1 MYDLAVCIPTY
12 KRQDMLKKTIM
23 SITQGNL
30 KGSNIRQV
38 DIIVV
43 DNDAERT
50 AEKAVGDLLAVIP
63 KNYRLHY
70 SSFPTKGLA
79 NVRNELLERAMQLD
93 PTHIAF
99 IDDDEYAS
107 SDWLK
112 ELVDTMVRN
121 EADLVVGPVVSV
133 FEHEVPEYTS
143 YWFEKG
149 DHADDSSVKFVASNN
164 LIIRKDFLTESGLRF
179 DKRFNTT
186 GAEDT
191 YFGIQAVQEGARIFW
206 AKKAK
211 VYETVPPKRANLDW
225 LVKRRYRGAITFT
238 YILLLE
244 KKYFQLVKKMVLS
257 FLYLLI
263 GAAGTLLM
271 LFPTKLK
278 YWGVLKVA
286 EGYGGMAGLVNV
298 KYHEYK

>member
-1 MYDLAVCIPTY
+1 
-12 KRQDMLKKTIM
+12 MLKKTIL

-30 KGSNIRQV
+30 MGSNIRQV

-43 DNDAERT
+43 DNDAAKT
-50 AEKAVGDLLAVIP
+50 AEAAVSDLMVTIP
-63 KNYRLHY
+63 ENYRLHY
-70 SSFPTKGLA
+70 SSFPLKGLA
-79 NVRNELLERAMQLD
+79 NVRNELLARAIRLNT
-93 PTHIAF
+93 THVVF

-107 SDWLK
+107 RNWLK
-112 ELVDTMVRN
+112 ELIDTLVRN
-121 EADLVVGPVVSV
+121 DADLVVGPVISV

-149 DHADDSSVKFVASNN
+149 DHSDNASIKFVASNN
-164 LIIRKDFLTESGLRF
+164 LIIRADFLLKTGIRF

-191 YFGIQAVQEGARIFW
+191 YFGIQAEQEGARIFW

-211 VYETVPPKRANLDW
+211 VYETVPENRANLNW

-244 KKYFQLVKKMVLS
+244 KKYLQLIKKIFLS

-286 EGYGGMAGLVNV
+286 EGYGGMAGVVNV

>member
-12 KRQDMLKKTIM
+12 KRPEMLKKTIL

-30 KGSNIRQV
+30 MGSDIRQV

-43 DNDAERT
+43 DNDSAMT
-50 AEKAVGDLLAVIP
+50 AETAVGNLMSTIP
-63 KNYRLHY
+63 QNYSLHY
-70 SSFPTKGLA
+70 FSFPTKGLA
-79 NVRNELLERAMQLD
+79 NVRNELLERAMRLN

-112 ELVDTMVRN
+112 ELLATMVRN

-133 FEHEVPEYTS
+133 FEHKVPEYTS

-149 DHADDSSVKFVASNN
+149 DHADDAPVKFVASNN
-164 LIIRKDFLTESGLRF
+164 LIIRKDFLSKNGLRF

-191 YFGIQAVQEGARIFW
+191 YFGIQAVREGARIFW

-211 VYETVPPKRANLDW
+211 VFETVPPKRANLDW
-225 LVKRRYRGAITFT
+225 LIKRRYRGAITFT

-244 KKYFQLVKKMVLS
+244 KKYFQLVKKIVLS

-271 LFPTKLK
+271 LFPIKLK

-286 EGYGGMAGLVNV
+286 EGYGGMAGVINV